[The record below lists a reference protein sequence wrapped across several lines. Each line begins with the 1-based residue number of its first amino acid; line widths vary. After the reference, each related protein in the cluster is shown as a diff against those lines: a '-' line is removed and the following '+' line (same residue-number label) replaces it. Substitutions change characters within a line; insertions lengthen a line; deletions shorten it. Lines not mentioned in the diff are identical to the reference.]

1 MTCLLREPLL
11 QSLRKH
17 SELSEEF
24 MAMMARRFN
33 SVRIRL
39 ELRNMQSARE
49 RVLQYLVIATPP
61 GEHTLTLDRPL
72 KYIAEDLGL
81 APESVYRTL
90 AQLAQEGLITRKQRS
105 IRTNFAARERTGD
118 RPFDNAPARPF

>member
-1 MTCLLREPLL
+1 
-11 QSLRKH
+11 
-17 SELSEEF
+17 

-72 KYIAEDLGL
+72 KYIAEDLRL
-81 APESVYRTL
+81 APESFSEL
-90 AQLAQEGLITRKQRS
+90 SPNSPRK
-105 IRTNFAARERTGD
+105 A
-118 RPFDNAPARPF
+118 

>member
-39 ELRNMQSARE
+39 ELRNMLSARE

-61 GEHTLTLDRPL
+61 GEYTLTLDRPL
-72 KYIAEDLGL
+72 KYIAEDLRL
-81 APESVYRTL
+81 APESFSEL
-90 AQLAQEGLITRKQRS
+90 SPNSPRK
-105 IRTNFAARERTGD
+105 A
-118 RPFDNAPARPF
+118 